1 MVSHE
6 NAYGTRTH
14 SSRLFRAPAPRPPSP
29 LATAHPDIHTSPRH
43 SDASASSRSKQLAR
57 SRAEESRA
65 CRCVSTRLLG
75 GRNRTSQH
83 PDTATSTGPKPP
95 CVHAYSVRGMRPE
108 NTLIAGVV
116 DVGQHVVPQQR
127 RQRRQQQENSSCWTD
142 PAGRCV
148 LHTPGWVK
156 QPVHAR
162 FAAVRPITTRPS
174 ALSDLQDSPRVEA
187 ARGVLPPA
195 GNGRHSKKACNQH
208 DGKCSEDRHCV
219 KLWQDHL
226 CRTWPSPP
234 KLEEEQA

>member
-1 MVSHE
+1 M
-6 NAYGTRTH
+6 
-14 SSRLFRAPAPRPPSP
+14 
-29 LATAHPDIHTSPRH
+29 
-43 SDASASSRSKQLAR
+43 AR

-75 GRNRTSQH
+75 FRNRTSQH

-108 NTLIAGVV
+108 NTHIAGVV

-127 RQRRQQQENSSCWTD
+127 RQRRQQQENSSCWTA

-187 ARGVLPPA
+187 ARG
-195 GNGRHSKKACNQH
+195 GRNARPV
-208 DGKCSEDRHCV
+208 GRTERTDRQGCAQV
-219 KLWQDHL
+219 DFRDAESTGRAASLF
-226 CRTWPSPP
+226 
-234 KLEEEQA
+234 

>member
-1 MVSHE
+1 M
-6 NAYGTRTH
+6 
-14 SSRLFRAPAPRPPSP
+14 
-29 LATAHPDIHTSPRH
+29 
-43 SDASASSRSKQLAR
+43 AR

-108 NTLIAGVV
+108 NTHIAGVV
-116 DVGQHVVPQQR
+116 DVGQHVVPQRR